1 MSKLPKLFKVVGAG
15 LFFGGA
21 AIATALFV
29 PPVRD
34 KVFSTPLW
42 PWRLPWDTNDSEL
55 RQLKEL
61 CRPGDVIVEAN
72 LHSWQWV
79 ALARVLTKSNWV
91 HAALV
96 DENLKLLTVNKLVIE
111 ADFDIYLEWK
121 STRLALVRPP
131 YKDAAQAQKAIDYAR
146 SKMGTLYDPSFED
159 QIGNCTGL
167 VASSL
172 IEAGIPVKISHSI
185 GKNVYAADCFFNIP
199 GAKVIWSTD
208 KDRVR
213 VIHDQ

>member
-1 MSKLPKLFKVVGAG
+1 MAKIPKLVKVAGAG

-42 PWRLPWDTNDSEL
+42 PWKLPWDTSNSEL
-55 RQLKEL
+55 RLLKEL
-61 CRPGDVIVEAN
+61 CRPGDIIVEAN
-72 LHSWQWV
+72 LHSWQWI
-79 ALARVLTKSNWV
+79 ALACALTRSNWV

-96 DENLKLLTVNKLVIE
+96 DEDLKLLTVNKLVIE
-111 ADFDIYLEWK
+111 ADFDIYMEWK

-131 YKDAAQAQKAIDYAR
+131 YKDAAQAKKAIDYAR
-146 SKMGTLYDPSFED
+146 SKVGTQYDPSFKD
-159 QIGNCTGL
+159 QAGNCTGL

-172 IEAGIPVKISHSI
+172 IHAGIPIPIMRSV
-185 GKNVYAADCFFNIP
+185 GMNVYAADCFFKIP
-199 GAKVIWSTD
+199 GAKIIWSTD

-213 VIHDQ
+213 LVHD